1 MQLCEQEGVT
11 IAQVAHELGIDV
23 KLLYRWR
30 TEHQRQGN
38 SAFPGQGNVA
48 ADENEVRRLQRELAR
63 VQLERDI
70 LKMRWASRRV
80 ATTVSARNR
89 QVSEVSRT
97 SVC

>member
-1 MQLCEQEGVT
+1 MERRKYDREFKTQAMQLCEQEGVT
-11 IAQVAHELGIDV
+11 IAQIARELGIDV

-30 TEHQRQGN
+30 AEHQRQGD

-70 LKMRWASRRV
+70 LKKALGV
-80 ATTVSARNR
+80 LARPP
-89 QVSEVSRT
+89 S
-97 SVC
+97 